1 MKRAQ
6 EFQNCLRGSSPLS
19 VAQELKRIELYDKKD
34 SQKVF
39 DEVYKQFENG
49 GNQMDNVVKP
59 VILTVIDGLMEK
71 SKAFRQLRAKGLTA
85 SRVLNDC
92 EAFSYDNTNSVGYG
106 PNAYE
111 EAKNIREKSGFD
123 GDVTTLH
130 RVADDNFNP
139 VTGKD
144 ARQARLNENQD
155 MLGDAKGNSQ
165 TPEYNNNRKAFEDK
179 KTMNNYKDNYFGD
192 KNTKRDEYRN
202 DDISKNKSQ
211 TDHIIPL
218 ARVYDQFSRNPALNS
233 EDIKRMANQTDNFAM
248 TEGPFNNSKGE
259 QLNEEMHTFHQRDI
273 SEHKADKEK
282 MKSMSEQAQKAINQK
297 ANECVANTLL
307 GRGNVKALSGEE
319 RECINAEVEKE
330 IHKKYGGNITREQK
344 KALIKKKEQEKIR
357 EKQHAKA
364 VEVYGKVTST
374 AVSQAGDFAIGNLI
388 MVVLRPIYYEI
399 KDIVTKGLEK
409 GIKVK
414 GKANAIKKRFSRVK
428 DYILKNGIGE
438 ALGLAK
444 DFVKM
449 FITAI
454 IEGLINLF
462 VGFYKMVF
470 KLIKEGIKIFVKAYK
485 VIWGEEG
492 RNKTEREKG
501 DALLKIIGASVGG
514 MLGIFLEGLLANL
527 VFIPGWARM
536 VLATMCSGLVSI
548 LFMNALDKMDLFSVK
563 SEKRRLALEKIYDA
577 RIKEVEEATKMMDA
591 VAIDVLKEQQKSFDN
606 ITKAAGKALDNNDF
620 AETSVQ
626 IKKMASFLSIE
637 LPYRSTQEF
646 VKAYDSNP
654 ELCLD

>member
-1 MKRAQ
+1 MNRVQAI
-6 EFQNCLRGSSPLS
+6 QNRLRGSSPLS
-19 VAQELKRIELYDKKD
+19 IAEELKRIELYDKMD
-34 SQKVF
+34 SQEVF

-49 GNQMDNVVKP
+49 GSQIDNVVKP

-71 SKAFRQLRAKGLTA
+71 NKAFRELRAKGLTA

-92 EAFSYDNTNSVGYG
+92 EAFSYDIPNQVGYS

-130 RVADDNFNP
+130 RVADNNFNP

-144 ARQARLNENQD
+144 ARQARLDENQD
-155 MLGDAKGNSQ
+155 MLGDAKPNSEMGKYSKD
-165 TPEYNNNRKAFEDK
+165 TRKKLYEDGK
-179 KTMNNYKDNYFGD
+179 EMDKYKDEYFADGD
-192 KNTKRDEYRN
+192 IKKDEYRN
-202 DDISKNKSQ
+202 DTTTYDKSQ
-211 TDHIIPL
+211 PDHIIPI

-233 EDIKRMANQTDNFAM
+233 EDIRRIANQSGNFAM
-248 TEGPFNNSKGE
+248 TDGAFNQSKKDK
-259 QLNEEMHTFHQRDI
+259 LNEEMEKFKGKDI
-273 SEHKADKEK
+273 EEYKADKAK
-282 MKSMSEQAQKAINQK
+282 MKEMSEQAQKAINQK
-297 ANECVANTLL
+297 ANECVVQTLL
-307 GRGNVKALSGEE
+307 GKGNVRNLSGED
-319 RECINAEVEKE
+319 RAKINSKIEN
-330 IHKKYGGNITREQK
+330 KYGDKITREEK
-344 KALIKKKEQEKIR
+344 KALIKKEEQELVRKR
-357 EKQHAKA
+357 QKAKA
-364 VEVYGKVTST
+364 EKVKKTIKNN
-374 AVSQAGDFAIGNLI
+374 AVAQAGDYAIGNLI
-388 MVVLRPIYYEI
+388 MIALRPIYYEI
-399 KDIVTKGLEK
+399 KDIVTKGLEV
-409 GIKVK
+409 GVKVK
-414 GKANAIKKRFSRVK
+414 GKVNAIKKRFTRVK

-449 FITAI
+449 VISAI

-470 KLIKEGIKIFVKAYK
+470 KLIKEGVKIFVKAYK
-485 VIWGEEG
+485 VIWGQEG

-514 MLGIFLEGLLANL
+514 MLGITVEGLLAN
-527 VFIPGWARM
+527 VAFIPGWARM
-536 VLATMCSGLVSI
+536 VLATICGGLVSI

-577 RIKEVEEATKMMDA
+577 RIKEVEEATKMMDT

-626 IKKMASFLSIE
+626 ITKMASFLSIE
-637 LPYRSTQEF
+637 LPYGSTQEF